1 MELGEAGMNSTEL
14 FPVLVESK
22 GGRRQQLRFVASC
35 HGCGTL
41 ILDPSEANVA
51 VVDDSDA
58 PPAPIKTDGD
68 ATVSLLPGRAYVYCW
83 DCDRE
88 QEQNNVPWQN
98 AAQTFRDPAQQTLE
112 PTFQSASTRRK
123 R

>member
-14 FPVLVESK
+14 IPVLVKFK
-22 GGRRQQLRFVASC
+22 GGRRQQLRFIASC

-51 VVDDSDA
+51 VVGDSDV
-58 PPAPIKTDGD
+58 PSTPIKTDSG
-68 ATVSLLPGRAYVYCW
+68 VKISRLPGRAFVFCW

-88 QEQNNVPWQN
+88 QEQNYVPWQN